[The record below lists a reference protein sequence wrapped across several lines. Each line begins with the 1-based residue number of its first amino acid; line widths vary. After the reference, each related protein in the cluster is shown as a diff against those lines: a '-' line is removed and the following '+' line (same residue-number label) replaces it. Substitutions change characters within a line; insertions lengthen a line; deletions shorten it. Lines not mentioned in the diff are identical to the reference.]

1 MRIVQDVCNQIHGL
15 FEGPHVAHN
24 PRDELVSVCV
34 LCPQRAGF
42 AHRAGTA
49 LAFDELF
56 GSARQLE
63 HEYRALNEETRAW
76 NITYRYISY
85 ALTPGSPYARAAVQ
99 VVSHGHGAHC
109 ATPARARTWT

>member
-1 MRIVQDVCNQIHGL
+1 M
-15 FEGPHVAHN
+15 
-24 PRDELVSVCV
+24 